1 MAVSTS
7 TLVVSDGTGV
17 NRNMTTLADPAGA
30 QRTVTSPDEAGAAV
44 YRASAT
50 FTPQATAAVTLIT
63 FTGSATKTCRI
74 RRILLGGHSTANA
87 ETTIAL
93 QRTTALGAGGTAV
106 PPNVA
111 KVDSGTVAAATGAVN
126 HYTAT
131 LKAAGTATGV
141 GPLTTTEFFTGVIT
155 TPTVTTGMQQIWPD
169 LGSPI
174 GQALVVRGVGDFIEI
189 QNTNAG
195 NLSTATVLSYAI
207 EWIEDGS

>member
-1 MAVSTS
+1 MAVTTS
-7 TLVVSDGTGV
+7 SITVTDGAGASRGLATLT
-17 NRNMTTLADPAGA
+17 DPAGI
-30 QRTVTSPDEAGAAV
+30 QHPVNSLDEAGTAV

-50 FTPQATAAVTLIT
+50 FTPQATAGVTLIT

-87 ETTIAL
+87 ETTVAL

-106 PPNVA
+106 VPNPA
-111 KVDSGTVAAATGAVN
+111 KVDSGTIAAATGVVS
-126 HYTAT
+126 HYTTT

-155 TPTVTTGMQQIWPD
+155 TPTVAIPMQQIWPD
-169 LGSPI
+169 VGSPI
-174 GQALVVRGVGDFIEI
+174 GQALVVRGVADFIEV

-195 NLSTATVLSYAI
+195 NLSAATVLSYAI
-207 EWIEDGS
+207 EWIEDNS

>member
-1 MAVSTS
+1 MAVTTS
-7 TLVVSDGTGV
+7 TVLVTDGAGTS
-17 NRNMTTLADPAGA
+17 RTFTTLTDPAGA
-30 QRTVTSPDEAGAAV
+30 QHPVNSLDEAGEAV

-50 FTPQATAAVTLIT
+50 FTPQPTAGVTLVT

-106 PPNVA
+106 APNVA
-111 KVDSGTVAAATGAVN
+111 KVDSGTVAAATGVVN
-126 HYTAT
+126 HYTTT
-131 LKAAGTATGV
+131 LKASGTATGV
-141 GPLTTTEFFTGVIT
+141 GPLTTVEFFTGVIT
-155 TPTVTTGMQQIWPD
+155 TPTVAIGMQQIWPD
-169 LGSPI
+169 VGSPI

-207 EWIEDGS
+207 EWIEDAS